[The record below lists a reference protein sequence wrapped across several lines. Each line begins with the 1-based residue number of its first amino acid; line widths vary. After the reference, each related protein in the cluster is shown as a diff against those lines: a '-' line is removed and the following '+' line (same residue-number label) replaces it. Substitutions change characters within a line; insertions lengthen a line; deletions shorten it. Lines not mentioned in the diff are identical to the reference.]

1 MELPIDIVISH
12 LTDEEIDA
20 LADEVLLREREDKF
34 LASLEAALT
43 HTVNTY
49 SI

>member
-1 MELPIDIVISH
+1 MELPIDILTAH
-12 LTDEEIDA
+12 LTDEQLDA
-20 LADEVLLREREDKF
+20 LADEVLLREKEDAF
-34 LASLEAALT
+34 LACLEAALA

>member
-1 MELPIDIVISH
+1 MELPIDIVTAN
-12 LTDEEIDA
+12 LTDAELDA
-20 LADEVLLREREDKF
+20 LADEVLLREQEDKF
-34 LASLEAALT
+34 LACLEAALV